1 MKNFIIVLLVSV
13 LACTWAGAKEFSPET
28 LRYKVMYK
36 WGLINKKAGDVTI
49 TLSHKADTY
58 DARLTAMTASWADKF
73 YKVRDTLRSE
83 IKKAGLEPVSYRKF
97 AHESKD
103 YNLDEV
109 IYRRD
114 GANVYG
120 DCSHKWFREGKLRR
134 SQDTTLVAQGTTIDM
149 LTAFYFMRTLPYES
163 MTRGYVET
171 VNIYS
176 GKRKELLT
184 IKYLGEESVKTDG
197 KTYPCFKVAF
207 IFTSDGKK
215 KSSDDMFAWITTD
228 PARIPV
234 KLEGKLP
241 VGSVKCFLVE

>member
-1 MKNFIIVLLVSV
+1 MKKFIITLLATII
-13 LACTWAGAKEFSPET
+13 ACAWAPAKEFSHET
-28 LRYKVMYK
+28 LQYKVMYK

-49 TLSHKADTY
+49 SLTPKGRTY
-58 DARLTAMTASWADKF
+58 DAMLTASTASWADRF

-83 IKKAGLEPVSYRKF
+83 IRKDGLEPIIYQKF

-103 YNLDEV
+103 YNRDEV
-109 IYRRD
+109 IYRRED
-114 GANVYG
+114 VNVYG
-120 DCSHKWFREGKLRR
+120 DCSHRWFREGKLKR

-149 LTAFYFMRTLPYES
+149 LTAFYFMRTLQYENLPQH
-163 MTRGYVET
+163 YVET

-184 IKYLGEESVKTDG
+184 IKYLGKENVKTDG

-215 KSSDDMFAWITTD
+215 KSSDDMFAWITND
-228 PARIPV
+228 ERRLPV

>member
-1 MKNFIIVLLVSV
+1 MKKTIAIL
-13 LACTWAGAKEFSPET
+13 LACIAALAWAHAAEFSPET
-28 LRYKVMYK
+28 LKYKVMYK

-49 TLSHKADTY
+49 TLASRNDIY
-58 DARLTAMTASWADKF
+58 DAELTAKTASWADKF

-83 IKKAGLEPVSYRKF
+83 IVKEGLKPLVYEKL

-103 YNLDEV
+103 YNQDKVVYL
-109 IYRRD
+109 RQ
-114 GANVYG
+114 GADVYG
-120 DCSHKWFREGKLRR
+120 ECTHKWFREGKLKRQ
-134 SQDTTLVAQGTTIDM
+134 QDTTLVAQGTTIDM
-149 LTAFYFMRTLPYES
+149 LTAFYFMRTLPYETLS
-163 MTRGYVET
+163 QGHVET
-171 VNIYS
+171 VNIFS

-184 IKYLGEESVKTDG
+184 IKYLGKEDVKTDG

-228 PARIPV
+228 PKRLPV

-241 VGSVKCFLVE
+241 VGSVKCFLEE